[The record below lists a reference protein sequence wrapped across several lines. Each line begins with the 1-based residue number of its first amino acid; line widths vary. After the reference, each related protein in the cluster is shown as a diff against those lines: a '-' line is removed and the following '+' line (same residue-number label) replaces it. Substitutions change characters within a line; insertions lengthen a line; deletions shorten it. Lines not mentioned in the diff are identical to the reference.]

1 MSADLWMLLAFAGL
15 LIAGVPVAFSL
26 GLAGAVGILSG
37 LSPAMLATLGTNT
50 YNSIAKYPLIAIPLF
65 ILTGLIFERSGVAL
79 RLVRFAQALIGPRH
93 GGLALVAVLVC
104 MIMGGMS
111 GSGPADAAAVAMV
124 MLPSMTK
131 AGYPRPF
138 SATLIAASASTA
150 ILIPPSVALILYS
163 IVVPGVDLR
172 ALFAAGLFPGVLAGL
187 ALLVPALLVSKRYG
201 WEGRGWEGRGWEG
214 GAPVA
219 GAERLGVG
227 ETFKQALPA
236 LFAPVLILGGLR
248 SGLFTPT
255 EAAVVAVAY
264 GVVIGLFVTREL
276 GWRDLWALFGE
287 AAVISGVVM
296 LIIALAGIFAWAGT
310 MLGTFRHLAEWI
322 ISLSDSGVVL
332 LVLVM
337 LAVLAAGMLLDAISI
352 YLIMMPILIPV
363 MQHFEWNPV
372 WFGILLAM
380 NIAIGQF
387 TPPVAVNLMVTTE
400 VAKIRLEQTVGWA
413 LLFVAAMAGALALV
427 AVFPEIALW
436 LPRVLGYNVG

>member
-1 MSADLWMLLAFAGL
+1 MTPDVWMILAFAGL

-26 GLAGAVGILSG
+26 ALSGAVGIVIG
-37 LSPAMLATLGTNT
+37 LSPDMLATLGTNT

-65 ILTGLIFERSGVAL
+65 ILTGLIFERAGVAL

-131 AGYPRPF
+131 AGYPKPF

-150 ILIPPSVALILYS
+150 ILIPPSVALNLYS

-172 ALFAAGLFPGVLAGL
+172 ALFAAGLFPGILAGL

-201 WEGRGWEGRGWEG
+201 WEGGT
-214 GAPVA
+214 PVE
-219 GAERLGVG
+219 GAERLSVKT
-227 ETFKQALPA
+227 TFKQALPA

-264 GVVIGLFVTREL
+264 GAIVGLFLTREL
-276 GWRDLWALFGE
+276 TWRDLWELFGE
-287 AAVISGVVM
+287 AAIISGVVM

-310 MLGTFRHLAEWI
+310 MLGTFRHLAEWVI
-322 ISLSDSGVVL
+322 GLTDNGVL
-332 LVLVM
+332 LLILVM
-337 LAVLAAGMLLDAISI
+337 LAVLVAGMLLDAISI

-400 VAKIRLEQTVGWA
+400 VAKIRLEQTLGWA
-413 LLFVAAMAGALALV
+413 LLFVIAMGGALVLV
-427 AVFPEIALW
+427 AVFPGIALW
-436 LPRVLGYNVG
+436 LPRVLGYNVD

>member
-1 MSADLWMLLAFAGL
+1 MTPDIWMILAFAGF

-26 GLAGAVGILSG
+26 ALAGSVGIVAG
-37 LSPAMLATLGTNT
+37 LSPDMLATLGTNT

-131 AGYPRPF
+131 AGYPKPF

-172 ALFAAGLFPGVLAGL
+172 ALFAAGLFPGILAGL
-187 ALLVPALLVSKRYG
+187 ALLLPAMIVAKRYG
-201 WEGRGWEGRGWEG
+201 WEGT
-214 GAPVA
+214 PVA
-219 GAERLGVG
+219 GAETLTVRT
-227 ETFKQALPA
+227 TFRQALPA

-264 GVVIGLFVTREL
+264 GTIVGLFLTKEL
-276 GWRDLWALFGE
+276 SLRDLWELLGE
-287 AAVISGVVM
+287 AAIISGVVM

-322 ISLSDSGVVL
+322 IGLTDNGVLL

-337 LAVLAAGMLLDAISI
+337 LAVLVAGMLLDAISI
-352 YLIMMPILIPV
+352 YLIMMPVLIPV

-400 VAKIRLEQTVGWA
+400 VAKIRLEETLGWA
-413 LLFVAAMAGALALV
+413 LLFVVAMGCALALV
-427 AVFPEIALW
+427 AIFPSIALW
-436 LPRVLGYNVG
+436 LPSVLGYNI

>member
-1 MSADLWMLLAFAGL
+1 MSPDLWMLLAFAGL

-65 ILTGLIFERSGVAL
+65 ILTGLIFERAGVAA

-124 MLPSMTK
+124 MLPSMTR

-172 ALFAAGLFPGVLAGL
+172 ALFAAGLFPGILAGL
-187 ALLVPALLVSKRYG
+187 ALLGPALLVSR
-201 WEGRGWEGRGWEG
+201 RHGWEG
-214 GAPVA
+214 GTPVE
-219 GAERLGVG
+219 GAELPRVG
-227 ETFKQALPA
+227 ESFKQALPA

-264 GVVIGLFVTREL
+264 GALVGLFLTREMS
-276 GWRDLWALFGE
+276 WRDLWGLLGE

-322 ISLSDSGVVL
+322 VGLSDSGPLL
-332 LVLVM
+332 LVLIM
-337 LAVLAAGMLLDAISI
+337 LAVLVAGMLLDAISI

-363 MQHFEWNPV
+363 MQHFGWNPV

-400 VAKIRLEQTVGWA
+400 VAKVRLEQTLGWA
-413 LLFVAAMAGALALV
+413 LLFVAAMAGALLLV

-436 LPRVLGYNVG
+436 LPRVLGYNLG

>member
-1 MSADLWMLLAFAGL
+1 MSPDLWMLLAFAGL

-26 GLAGAVGILSG
+26 GLSGAVGIVAG
-37 LSPAMLATLGTNT
+37 LSPSMLATLGTNT
-50 YNSIAKYPLIAIPLF
+50 YNSVAKYPLIAIPLF
-65 ILTGLIFERSGVAL
+65 ILTGLIFERAGVAA

-124 MLPSMTK
+124 MLPSMTR
-131 AGYPRPF
+131 AGYPKPF

-172 ALFAAGLFPGVLAGL
+172 ALFAAGLFPGLLAGA
-187 ALLVPALLVSKRYG
+187 ALLVPAWWLSQRNG
-201 WEGRGWEGRGWEG
+201 WE
-214 GAPVA
+214 APGEVA
-219 GAERLGVG
+219 RPPLG
-227 ETFKQALPA
+227 ESFRQAIPA

-264 GVVIGLFVTREL
+264 GVVVGLWLTREL
-276 GWRDLWALFGE
+276 GWRDLWQLLGE

-310 MLGTFRHLAEWI
+310 MLGTFRHLAEWVI
-322 ISLSDSGVVL
+322 GLSDNGTLL
-332 LVLVM
+332 LVLIM
-337 LAVLAAGMLLDAISI
+337 LAVLVAGMLLDAISI
-352 YLIMMPILIPV
+352 YLIMMPILVPV
-363 MQHFEWNPV
+363 MQHFGWNPV

-400 VAKIRLEQTVGWA
+400 VARVRLEQTVGWA
-413 LLFVAAMAGALALV
+413 LVFVAAMACALGLV
-427 AVFPEIALW
+427 VIFPGLALW
-436 LPRVLGYNVG
+436 LPGLLGYNL

>member
-1 MSADLWMLLAFAGL
+1 MTPDIWMILAFAGL

-26 GLAGAVGILSG
+26 ALSGAVGIVLG
-37 LSPAMLATLGTNT
+37 LSPDMLATLGTNT

-65 ILTGLIFERSGVAL
+65 ILTGLIFERAGVAL

-131 AGYPRPF
+131 AGYPKPF

-187 ALLVPALLVSKRYG
+187 ALLVPAMLVAKRYG
-201 WEGRGWEGRGWEG
+201 WEGT
-214 GAPVA
+214 PVE
-219 GAERLGVG
+219 GAEKLTVRG
-227 ETFKQALPA
+227 TFREALPA

-255 EAAVVAVAY
+255 VAAVVAVAY
-264 GVVIGLFVTREL
+264 GAVVGLFLTREL
-276 GWRDLWALFGE
+276 TLRDVWELLGE
-287 AAVISGVVM
+287 AAIISGVVM
-296 LIIALAGIFAWAGT
+296 LIIALAGIFAWSGT

-322 ISLSDSGVVL
+322 ISLTDNGVL
-332 LVLVM
+332 LLILVM
-337 LAVLAAGMLLDAISI
+337 LAVLVAGMLLDAISI

-400 VAKIRLEQTVGWA
+400 VAKIRLEHTIGWA
-413 LLFVAAMAGALALV
+413 LLFVVAMGCALALV
-427 AVFPEIALW
+427 AIFPSIALW
-436 LPRVLGYNVG
+436 LPTVLGYNV

>member
-1 MSADLWMLLAFAGL
+1 MTPDLWMLVTFLAFL
-15 LIAGVPVAFSL
+15 LVGVPVAFSL
-26 GLAGAVGILSG
+26 GLSGAVGIIAG
-37 LSPAMLATLGTNT
+37 LPPAMLSTLGTNT

-65 ILTGLIFERSGVAL
+65 ILTGLIFERSGVAA

-93 GGLALVAVLVC
+93 GGLAVVAVLVC

-124 MLPSMTK
+124 MLPSMTR
-131 AGYPRPF
+131 AGYPKPF

-172 ALFAAGLFPGVLAGL
+172 ALFAAGLFPGILAGL
-187 ALLVPALLVSKRYG
+187 SLLIPALWLSRRHG
-201 WEGRGWEGRGWEG
+201 WEKPDG
-214 GAPVA
+214 V
-219 GAERLGVG
+219 ERPPLG
-227 ETFKQALPA
+227 ESFRQAIPA

-264 GVVIGLFVTREL
+264 GVVIGLWWTREL
-276 GWRDLWALFGE
+276 SLKDLWALFGE
-287 AAVISGVVM
+287 AAVISGIVM

-310 MLGTFRHLAEWI
+310 MLGTFRHLAEWVI
-322 ISLSDSGVVL
+322 GLTDNGALL

-363 MQHFEWNPV
+363 MQHFDWNPV

-387 TPPVAVNLMVTTE
+387 TPPVAVNLMVTAE
-400 VAKIRLEQTVGWA
+400 VARIRLEQTVGWA
-413 LLFVAAMAGALALV
+413 LLFVVAMGSALAVV
-427 AVFPEIALW
+427 ALFPEIALW
-436 LPRVLGYNVG
+436 LPRVLGYNV

>member
-1 MSADLWMLLAFAGL
+1 MSPDVWMILAFAGL

-26 GLAGAVGILSG
+26 ALSGAVGIVLG
-37 LSPAMLATLGTNT
+37 LSPDMLATLGTNT

-131 AGYPRPF
+131 AGYPKPF

-172 ALFAAGLFPGVLAGL
+172 ALFAAGLFPGVI
-187 ALLVPALLVSKRYG
+187 VSKRYG
-201 WEGRGWEGRGWEG
+201 WEGGT
-214 GAPVA
+214 PVE
-219 GAERLGVG
+219 GAERLSVKA
-227 ETFKQALPA
+227 TFKQAIPA

-264 GVVIGLFVTREL
+264 GAIVGLFLTREL
-276 GWRDLWALFGE
+276 SLRDLWELLGE
-287 AAVISGVVM
+287 AAIISGVVM

-322 ISLSDSGVVL
+322 ISLTDNGVL
-332 LVLVM
+332 LLILVM
-337 LAVLAAGMLLDAISI
+337 LAVLVAGMLLDAISI

-400 VAKIRLEQTVGWA
+400 VAKIRLEQTLGWA
-413 LLFVAAMAGALALV
+413 LLFVVAMGCALALV
-427 AVFPEIALW
+427 AIFPAIALW
-436 LPRVLGYNVG
+436 LPTVLGYNV

>member
-1 MSADLWMLLAFAGL
+1 MSPDLWMILAFAGL

-26 GLAGAVGILSG
+26 ALAGAVGIVTG
-37 LSPAMLATLGTNT
+37 LSPDMLATLGTNT

-65 ILTGLIFERSGVAL
+65 IMTGLIFERAGVAL

-187 ALLVPALLVSKRYG
+187 ALLVPALLVSRRYG
-201 WEGRGWEGRGWEG
+201 WEGGGRMPE
-214 GAPVA
+214 
-219 GAERLGVG
+219 AERPKIG
-227 ETFKQALPA
+227 ESFKQALPA

-264 GVVIGLFVTREL
+264 GALVGLFLTREIGLREL
-276 GWRDLWALFGE
+276 WSLFGE

-322 ISLSDSGVVL
+322 IGLSDNGVL
-332 LVLVM
+332 LLILIM
-337 LAVLAAGMLLDAISI
+337 LAVLLAGMLLDAISI
-352 YLIMMPILIPV
+352 YLIMMPILTPV
-363 MQHFEWNPV
+363 MQHLDWNPV

-400 VAKIRLEQTVGWA
+400 IAKIRLEETLGWA
-413 LLFVAAMAGALALV
+413 LLFVLAMAGALALV
-427 AVFPEIALW
+427 AIFPEIALW
-436 LPRVLGYNVG
+436 LPRILGYNV

>member
-1 MSADLWMLLAFAGL
+1 MSPDLWMLLAFAGL

-26 GLAGAVGILSG
+26 GLAGAVGILAG
-37 LSPAMLATLGTNT
+37 LPPAMLATLGTNT

-131 AGYPRPF
+131 AGYPKPF

-172 ALFAAGLFPGVLAGL
+172 ALFAAGLFPGILAGL
-187 ALLVPALLVSKRYG
+187 ALLVPALLVSKRSG
-201 WEGRGWEGRGWEG
+201 WEGRGWEGDT
-214 GAPVA
+214 PVE
-219 GAERLGVG
+219 GAERLKVG

-264 GVVIGLFVTREL
+264 GVAIGLFVTREI
-276 GWRDLWALFGE
+276 GVRDLWRLFGE

-310 MLGTFRHLAEWI
+310 MLGTFRDMAQWI
-322 ISLSDSGVVL
+322 IALTDNGVL
-332 LVLVM
+332 LLILIM

-352 YLIMMPILIPV
+352 YLILMPILIPV

-413 LLFVAAMAGALALV
+413 LLFVVAMGGALALV
-427 AVFPEIALW
+427 AIFPEIALW
-436 LPRVLGYNVG
+436 LPRTLGYNVG

>member
-1 MSADLWMLLAFAGL
+1 MTPDLWMLLAFAGL

-26 GLAGAVGILSG
+26 ALAGSIGIVAG
-37 LSPAMLATLGTNT
+37 LSPEMLATFGTNT

-131 AGYPRPF
+131 AGYPKPF

-172 ALFAAGLFPGVLAGL
+172 ALFAAGLFPGILAGL
-187 ALLVPALLVSKRYG
+187 SLLVPAMLLARRY
-201 WEGRGWEGRGWEG
+201 GWEG
-214 GAPVA
+214 GAPVEN
-219 GAERLGVG
+219 AERPSVGVA
-227 ETFKQALPA
+227 FKQALPA

-264 GVVIGLFVTREL
+264 GTLVGLFLTREL
-276 GWRDLWALFGE
+276 SLRDLWALLGE
-287 AAVISGVVM
+287 AAIISGVVM
-296 LIIALAGIFAWAGT
+296 LIIALAGVFAWAGT
-310 MLGTFRHLAEWI
+310 MLGTFRHLAQWMI
-322 ISLSDSGVVL
+322 GLTDNGALL

-337 LAVLAAGMLLDAISI
+337 LAVLIAGMLLDAVSI
-352 YLIMMPILIPV
+352 YLILMPILIPV

-400 VAKIRLEQTVGWA
+400 VAKIRLEHTLGWA
-413 LLFVAAMAGALALV
+413 LVFVLAMACAMALV
-427 AVFPEIALW
+427 ALFPGIALW
-436 LPRVLGYNVG
+436 LPGVLGYNV

>member
-1 MSADLWMLLAFAGL
+1 MSPDVWMILAFVGL

-26 GLAGAVGILSG
+26 GLSGALGIVMG
-37 LSPAMLATLGTNT
+37 LPATMLATLGTNT
-50 YNSIAKYPLIAIPLF
+50 YNSVAKYPLIAIPLF
-65 ILTGLIFERSGVAL
+65 ILTGLIFERAGVAA

-124 MLPSMTK
+124 MLPSMTR
-131 AGYPRPF
+131 AGYPKPF

-172 ALFAAGLFPGVLAGL
+172 ALFAAGLFPGMLAGA
-187 ALLVPALLVSKRYG
+187 ALLVPAWWLSRRYR
-201 WEGRGWEGRGWEG
+201 WE
-214 GAPVA
+214 APENVA
-219 GAERLGVG
+219 RPALG
-227 ETFKQALPA
+227 ESFRQALPA

-255 EAAVVAVAY
+255 EAAVAAVTY
-264 GVVIGLFVTREL
+264 GVIVGVFLTREL
-276 GWRDLWALFGE
+276 NWRELWRLFGE
-287 AAVISGVVM
+287 AAVITGVVM

-322 ISLSDSGVVL
+322 IGLSDNGVWL
-332 LVLVM
+332 LVLIM
-337 LAVLAAGMLLDAISI
+337 LAVLLAGMVLDAISI

-363 MQHFEWNPV
+363 MEHFGWHPV

-413 LLFVAAMAGALALV
+413 LVFVVAMGAALALV
-427 AVFPEIALW
+427 AIFPAIALW
-436 LPRVLGYNVG
+436 LPGILGYNV

>member
-1 MSADLWMLLAFAGL
+1 MMSPDLWMLLAFAVL
-15 LIAGVPVAFSL
+15 LVAGVPVAFSL
-26 GLAGAVGILSG
+26 GLAGAVGIIAG
-37 LSPAMLATLGTNT
+37 LSPDMLATLGTNT
-50 YNSIAKYPLIAIPLF
+50 YNSVAKYPLIAIPLF
-65 ILTGLIFERSGVAL
+65 ILTGLIFERAGVAA
-79 RLVRFAQALIGPRH
+79 RLVRFARALIGPRH

-124 MLPSMTK
+124 MLPSMTR

-172 ALFAAGLFPGVLAGL
+172 ALFAAGLFPGVLAGM
-187 ALLVPALLVSKRYG
+187 ALLVPAWWLSRRHG
-201 WEGRGWEGRGWEG
+201 WE
-214 GAPVA
+214 APEE
-219 GAERLGVG
+219 AEREPLG
-227 ETFKQALPA
+227 ESFRQAIPA

-264 GVVIGLFVTREL
+264 GTVVGLWLTREL
-276 GWRDLWALFGE
+276 RWRDLWELFGE

-310 MLGTFRHLAEWI
+310 MLGTFRHLAEWVI
-322 ISLSDSGVVL
+322 GLSDNGTLL
-332 LVLVM
+332 LVMIM
-337 LAVLAAGMLLDAISI
+337 LAVLVAGMLLDAISI

-400 VAKIRLEQTVGWA
+400 VARVRLEQTLGWA
-413 LLFVAAMAGALALV
+413 MIFVVAMAGALAMV

-436 LPRVLGYNVG
+436 LPRVLGYNV

>member
-1 MSADLWMLLAFAGL
+1 MTPDVWMILAFAGF

-26 GLAGAVGILSG
+26 ALAGSVGIVAG
-37 LSPAMLATLGTNT
+37 LSPDMLATLGTNT

-131 AGYPRPF
+131 AGYPKPF

-172 ALFAAGLFPGVLAGL
+172 ALFAAGLFPGILAGL
-187 ALLVPALLVSKRYG
+187 ALLVPAMIVAKRFG
-201 WEGRGWEGRGWEG
+201 WEGT
-214 GAPVA
+214 PVA
-219 GAERLGVG
+219 GAETLTVRA
-227 ETFKQALPA
+227 TFRQALPA

-264 GVVIGLFVTREL
+264 GTIVGLFLTKEL
-276 GWRDLWALFGE
+276 SLRDLWELLGE
-287 AAVISGVVM
+287 AAIISGVVM

-322 ISLSDSGVVL
+322 IGLTDNGALL

-337 LAVLAAGMLLDAISI
+337 LAVLVAGMLLDAISI
-352 YLIMMPILIPV
+352 YLIMMPVLIPV

-400 VAKIRLEQTVGWA
+400 VAKIRLEETLGWA
-413 LLFVAAMAGALALV
+413 LLFVLAMGGALALV
-427 AVFPEIALW
+427 AIFPSIALW
-436 LPRVLGYNVG
+436 LPSVLGYNI

>member
-1 MSADLWMLLAFAGL
+1 MSPDLWMLLSFLAL
-15 LIAGVPVAFSL
+15 LAIGVPVAFSL
-26 GLAGAVGILSG
+26 GLAGAVGIVTG
-37 LSPAMLATLGTNT
+37 LSPTMLATLGTNT

-65 ILTGLIFERSGVAL
+65 ILTGLVFERAGVAA
-79 RLVRFAQALIGPRH
+79 RLVHFAQALIGPRH

-111 GSGPADAAAVAMV
+111 GSGPADAAAVAVV
-124 MLPSMTK
+124 MLPSMTR
-131 AGYPRPF
+131 AGYPKPF

-172 ALFAAGLFPGVLAGL
+172 ALFAAGLFPGILAGL
-187 ALLVPALLVSKRYG
+187 SLLVPAFYLARRYG
-201 WEGRGWEGRGWEG
+201 WESPET
-214 GAPVA
+214 V
-219 GAERLGVG
+219 ERPPLG
-227 ETFKQALPA
+227 ESFRQALPA
-236 LFAPVLILGGLR
+236 LFAPVIILGGLR

-264 GVVIGLFVTREL
+264 GVVVGLFLTREL
-276 GWRDLWALFGE
+276 KLRDLWQLFGE
-287 AAVISGVVM
+287 AAAITGVVM

-310 MLGTFRHLAEWI
+310 MLGTFRHLAEWLI
-322 ISLSDSGVVL
+322 GLSDSGAVMLLLIMLGVL
-332 LVLVM
+332 L
-337 LAVLAAGMLLDAISI
+337 AGMLLDAISI
-352 YLIMMPILIPV
+352 YLILMPIMIPV
-363 MQHFEWNPV
+363 MQHFDWNPV
-372 WFGILLAM
+372 WFGILMAM

-413 LLFVAAMAGALALV
+413 LVFVAAMACALTLV

-436 LPRVLGYNVG
+436 LPRVLGYAV